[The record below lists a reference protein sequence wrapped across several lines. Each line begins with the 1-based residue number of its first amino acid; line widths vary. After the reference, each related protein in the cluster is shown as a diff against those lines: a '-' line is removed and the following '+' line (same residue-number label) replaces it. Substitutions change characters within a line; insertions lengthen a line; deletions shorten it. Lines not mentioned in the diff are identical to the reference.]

1 MAQSIDPQAPP
12 MASGGG
18 ATSAAV
24 GAPAA
29 PRTWLILGDKAGDN
43 AQVRIIADALSW
55 RYDVKE
61 LVFQAP
67 YVVGK
72 PRFRASLYHLDQ
84 ARSAPLEP
92 PWPDLILTVG
102 RRPSMAA
109 LWVKEQT
116 RGRATLV
123 VVGRPKRRLD
133 RFDLVIAPPQFQLP
147 RRGNVLR
154 LDLPLMRVDE
164 AAIAA
169 AREAWRGR
177 LADLARPLTAL
188 LVGGPTKPYRF
199 DQAVAGQLIERA
211 RRAAEAERGSLY
223 VSTSRRTPAAVAE
236 ALAAALP
243 AGARLYRWHGGGDN
257 PYHALLG
264 LADRFIVTGDSIS
277 MMVEVARL
285 GKPLAIF
292 ALPEQGRALRW
303 RAALGRRLAALEN
316 GAAGLIAGP
325 LSDALHRLRIAKYGR
340 DLAEIHRRLYARGLA
355 VPLGQPFRP
364 PQGPASDDLARAV
377 ERVRALMAGARAGSC
392 GTARAERT
400 RCTVA
405 TAPDGRP
412 DAASRGPA
420 RPARARLTPSE

>member
-1 MAQSIDPQAPP
+1 MTSSIDHQAPP
-12 MASGGG
+12 TSSGSDAS
-18 ATSAAV
+18 SALAP
-24 GAPAA
+24 PAA

-43 AQVRIIADALSW
+43 AQVRIIADALGW
-55 RYDVKE
+55 RYEVKG

-67 YVVGK
+67 YVLGK

-102 RRPSMAA
+102 R
-109 LWVKEQT
+109 
-116 RGRATLV
+116 
-123 VVGRPKRRLD
+123 PKRWLD

-147 RRGNVLR
+147 RRASVLR

-164 AAIAA
+164 SAIAA
-169 AREAWRGR
+169 ASAAWRER
-177 LADLARPLTAL
+177 LADLPRPLIAL

-199 DQAVAGQLIERA
+199 DQAVARQLIERA

-223 VSTSRRTPAAVAE
+223 VTTSRRTPAAVAE

-243 AGARLYRWHGGGDN
+243 AGAHLYRWHDGGDN

-292 ALPEQGRALRW
+292 ALPEKRRGLRW
-303 RAALGRRLAALEN
+303 RAMLGRRLAALED
-316 GAAGLIAGP
+316 GTAGPMARP
-325 LSDALHRLRIAKYGR
+325 LSDALYRLGLAKYGR
-340 DLAEIHRRLYARGLA
+340 DLSEIHRRLYVRGLA

-364 PQGPASDDLARAV
+364 PQQRPSDDLARAV
-377 ERVRALMAGARAGSC
+377 ERVRALMA
-392 GTARAERT
+392 
-400 RCTVA
+400 
-405 TAPDGRP
+405 RP
-412 DAASRGPA
+412 SG
-420 RPARARLTPSE
+420 